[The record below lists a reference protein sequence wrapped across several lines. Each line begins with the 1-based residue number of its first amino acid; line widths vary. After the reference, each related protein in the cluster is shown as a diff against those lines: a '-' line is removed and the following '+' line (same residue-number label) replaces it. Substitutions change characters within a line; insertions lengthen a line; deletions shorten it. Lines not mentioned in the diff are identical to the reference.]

1 MRRGDE
7 GERGGAGVKK
17 HGAYG
22 GVCMHA
28 WVCMC
33 VCVFWGMCVGG
44 VVTHFLGC
52 SDKAGET
59 AGDGHERRRRRG
71 GGNAA
76 CTLEEIRGLSVCCVQ
91 QHQYLMKTLSA
102 DTVPVYLNKH
112 NPSTPSPSTPPTS

>member
-28 WVCMC
+28 CAC

-59 AGDGHERRRRRG
+59 AGDGHERRRRRRWRKCRMYAG
-71 GGNAA
+71 GDTGFICVLCAA
-76 CTLEEIRGLSVCCVQ
+76 ASILNEDIICGHCVRVSKQ
-91 QHQYLMKTLSA
+91 T
-102 DTVPVYLNKH
+102 
-112 NPSTPSPSTPPTS
+112 